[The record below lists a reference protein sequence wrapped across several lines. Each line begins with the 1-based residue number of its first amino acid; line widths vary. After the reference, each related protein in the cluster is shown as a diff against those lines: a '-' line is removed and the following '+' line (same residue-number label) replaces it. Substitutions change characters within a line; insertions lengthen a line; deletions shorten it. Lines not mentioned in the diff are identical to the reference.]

1 MPTFFYK
8 VREKEGNIV
17 EGTEVAESKFD
28 LAGSLKQRGLT
39 VINVSE
45 AKKSKIKK
53 ISNLVSNFL
62 SRISLEEKINFARN
76 IGVMAG
82 SGLSLAR
89 ALEIELRQ
97 SKNEKLNS
105 VISDIL
111 NTVKG
116 GGLFSKALGDHPKVF
131 PKFFKEMVVSGEK
144 SGKLEESLKLVTL
157 QLSKDYALR
166 KKVRG
171 AMIYPSIVL
180 LAMVAIAILMMMFVV
195 PSLVAT
201 FKELNIELP
210 ASTSFIILVSDI
222 IQKSGVFFVV
232 ILFAVFYGIFYFL
245 KTDFGQKILDYTFA
259 YTPLIKDINRKFNA
273 ARVCR
278 TLSSLVSSGVD
289 IVESFDITKELIEN
303 RLYKRVL
310 ENASVSVKKGEAI
323 SKSFLSPKSL
333 FPPLVG
339 ELIAVGEETGKISA
353 MLSDLAK
360 FYENEVNSAT
370 KNLSTVIEPILMI
383 IIGIAV
389 GFFAISM
396 ISPMYNL
403 AGGF

>member
-1 MPTFFYK
+1 MPVFCYK
-8 VREKEGNIV
+8 AKEKEGNTV
-17 EGTEVAESKFD
+17 EGTEIAENKFD
-28 LAGSLKQRGLT
+28 LADSLKQRGFT
-39 VINVSE
+39 VINIAE
-45 AKKSKIKK
+45 AKESKIKK
-53 ISNLVSNFL
+53 ISNFVSNFL
-62 SRISLEEKINFARN
+62 TRISLEEKINFARN
-76 IGVMAG
+76 IGVMVG
-82 SGLSLAR
+82 SGLSLTR

-97 SKNEKLNS
+97 SKNNKFNL

-116 GGLFSKALGDHPKVF
+116 GGLFSKALLDHPKVF

-171 AMIYPSIVL
+171 AMIYPSIIL
-180 LAMVAIAILMMMFVV
+180 LTMVAIAILMMMFVV

-201 FKELNIELP
+201 FKELNVELP
-210 ASTSFIILVSDI
+210 ASTSFIIFVSNI
-222 IQKSGVFFVV
+222 IQSSGIFFVV
-232 ILFAVFYGIFYFL
+232 ILAAIFYAIYYFL
-245 KTDFGQKILDYTFA
+245 KTDLGKKFLDYTFA
-259 YTPLIKDINRKFNA
+259 YFPLVKDINRKFNA

-278 TLSSLVSSGVD
+278 TLSSLISSGVP
-289 IVESFDITKELIEN
+289 IAESFDITRELIEN
-303 RLYKRVL
+303 HLYKIIL
-310 ENASVSVKKGEAI
+310 EGASVSVKKGEAI
-323 SKSFLSPKSL
+323 SKSFLSHDSL

-360 FYENEVNSAT
+360 FYESEVNSAT

-383 IIGIAV
+383 VIGVVV

-396 ISPMYNL
+396 VSPMYNL

>member
-1 MPTFFYK
+1 MPVFFYK
-8 VREKEGNIV
+8 AKEKEGNTV
-17 EGTEVAESKFD
+17 EGTEIAENKFD
-28 LAGSLKQRGLT
+28 LADSLKQRGFT
-39 VINVSE
+39 VINIAE
-45 AKKSKIKK
+45 AKESKIKK

-97 SKNEKLNS
+97 SKNDKFNF

-116 GGLFSKALGDHPKVF
+116 GGLFSKALSDHPKVF

-144 SGKLEESLKLVTL
+144 SGKLEESLRLVTL

-166 KKVRG
+166 KKVKG

-180 LAMVAIAILMMMFVV
+180 LVMVAITILMMMFVV
-195 PSLVAT
+195 PSLVST

-210 ASTSFIILVSDI
+210 ASTSFIILISTI

-232 ILFAVFYGIFYFL
+232 ILAVIFYAIYYIL
-245 KTDFGQKILDYTFA
+245 KTDFGKKILDYAFA
-259 YTPLIKDINRKFNA
+259 YTPFVKDINRKFNA
-273 ARVCR
+273 ARACR
-278 TLSSLVSSGVD
+278 TLSSLISSGVP
-289 IVESFDITKELIEN
+289 IAESFDITKELIEN
-303 RLYKRVL
+303 QLYKRIL
-310 ENASVSVKKGEAI
+310 ENASVSVKKGETI
-323 SKSFLSPKSL
+323 SKSFLSPDSL